1 VTPLFARTARFGTA
15 GFDKRKLHA
24 LMQERGLDGIVLTS
38 PENVFYTTGYTTLP
52 SAGNPIL
59 YTLRNRMPFFSY
71 VDAAGDV
78 TLLCWA
84 FAAESVEFGADAV
97 IGFNDHAGAMAALRA
112 LVGERLTAGQTLGVE
127 STCPFSVLQLLD
139 DVRGAG
145 EAVTV
150 VDDVV
155 NRLRLIKSPAEIALL
170 ERSIQIVEQSVQ
182 ELYDTLH
189 LGMSRM
195 DLTRDAK
202 ERMARNGAGGMSHV
216 TFSFASANPEFA
228 IHEPLE
234 IGSLVTLD
242 LGGVYEGYCSDNRRY
257 AYGGPV
263 PASLQERYEAMVEI
277 VDSVGAALVPGA
289 SYASLY
295 QLALDRFDDH
305 GIELLKRFTH
315 TGHNIGIETEEQ
327 WLDDSPD
334 LAVEAG
340 MVICIELYSI
350 AETGQQIGNEETYVI
365 EDTGPRRISVL
376 PREIRVVG

>member
-1 VTPLFARTARFGTA
+1 MTPLFATTAHFGTA

-24 LMQERGLDGIVLTS
+24 LMQERGLGGILLTS

-71 VDAAGDV
+71 VDATGEV

-84 FAAESVEFGADAV
+84 FAAESVEFGADRV
-97 IGFNDHAGAMAALRA
+97 VGFNDYDGAMRA
-112 LVGERLTAGQTLGVE
+112 LEGVIGGQLGAGDTLGVE
-127 STCPFSVLQLLD
+127 STCPYSILQLLERAGRATPPPVIAD
-139 DVRGAG
+139 DLL
-145 EAVTV
+145 
-150 VDDVV
+150 
-155 NRLRLIKSPAEIALL
+155 NRLRLIKSPAEIELL
-170 ERSIQIVEQSVQ
+170 ERSLQIVEQSVS

-195 DLTRDAK
+195 DLTQAAK
-202 ERMARNGAGGMSHV
+202 ERMAHNGAGGMSHV

-234 IGSLVTLD
+234 RGSLVTLD

-263 PASLQERYEAMVEI
+263 PASLQQRYEAMVDI
-277 VDSVGAALVPGA
+277 VDTVGAGLVPGA
-289 SYASLY
+289 TYGSLY
-295 QLALDRFDDH
+295 RLALDRFADH

-327 WLDDSPD
+327 WLDESDN
-334 LAVEAG
+334 LTVEAG

-350 AETGQQIGNEETYVI
+350 AETGQQIGDEETYVI
-365 EDTGPRRISVL
+365 EDAGPRRISVL
-376 PREIRVVG
+376 PREIRVVE

>member
-1 VTPLFARTARFGTA
+1 MTPLFAKTAHFGTA

-24 LMQERGLDGIVLTS
+24 LMEERGLGGIVLTS

-59 YTLRNRMPFFSY
+59 YTLRNRMPFYSY

-84 FAAESVEFGADAV
+84 FAAESVEFGSDAV
-97 IGFNDHAGAMAALRA
+97 IGFNDHAGAEAALKK
-112 LVGERLTAGQTLGVE
+112 LVSERLAAGAVLGVE
-127 STCPFSVLQLLD
+127 STCPYSILRLLAGA
-139 DVRGAG
+139 RGDAPP
-145 EAVTV
+145 VI
-150 VDDVV
+150 VDDLV
-155 NRLRLIKSPAEIALL
+155 NRLRLIKSPEEIALL
-170 ERSIQIVEQSVQ
+170 ERSIQIVEQSVG

-202 ERMARNGAGGMSHV
+202 ARMAANGAGGMSHV

-234 IGSLVTLD
+234 RGSLVTLD

-263 PASLQERYEAMVEI
+263 PASLQERYEAMVGI
-277 VDSVGAALVPGA
+277 VDAVGAALVPGA
-289 SYASLY
+289 TYGSLY
-295 QLALDRFDDH
+295 QLALDRFADH
-305 GIELLKRFTH
+305 GIEILKRFTH

-327 WLDDSPD
+327 WLDDSDD

-365 EDTGPRRISVL
+365 EETGPRRISVL
-376 PREIRVVG
+376 PREIRVVD

>member
-1 VTPLFARTARFGTA
+1 MTPLFARTAQFGRA

-59 YTLRNRMPFFSY
+59 YTLRNRRPFFSY
-71 VDAAGDV
+71 IDAAGDV

-84 FAAESVEFGADAV
+84 FAAESMEFGADAV

-112 LVGERLTAGQTLGVE
+112 LVAERLTAGQTLGIE

-139 DVRGAG
+139 DVRGAD
-145 EAVTV
+145 EAVIV

-195 DLTRDAK
+195 DLTQDAK
-202 ERMARNGAGGMSHV
+202 ERMARNGAGGISHV

-257 AYGGPV
+257 AHGGPV
-263 PASLQERYEAMVEI
+263 PASMQERYEAMVEI

-295 QLALDRFDDH
+295 QLAVDRFDDH
-305 GIELLKRFTH
+305 GIELFKRFTH

-327 WLDDSPD
+327 WLDDSPG

-340 MVICIELYSI
+340 MVICIELYST

>member
-1 VTPLFARTARFGTA
+1 MTPLFATTAHFGTA

-24 LMQERGLDGIVLTS
+24 LMRERGLDGILLTS

-71 VDAAGDV
+71 VDSAGDV

-84 FAAESVEFGADAV
+84 FAAESVEFGSDAV
-97 IGFNDHAGAMAALRA
+97 IGFNDHGGAMAALKA
-112 LVGERLTAGQTLGVE
+112 LLRERLGPSGALGVE
-127 STCPFSVLQLLD
+127 STCPYAILRLID
-139 DVRGAG
+139 EAG
-145 EAVTV
+145 RAQAPPAI
-150 VDDVV
+150 VDDVLD
-155 NRLRLIKSPAEIALL
+155 RLRLIKSPAEIALL
-170 ERSIQIVEQSVQ
+170 ERSIQIVEQTVG

-195 DLTRDAK
+195 DLTQNAK
-202 ERMARNGAGGMSHV
+202 ERMAHNGAGGMSHV

-234 IGSLVTLD
+234 RGSLVTLD

-257 AYGGPV
+257 AHGGPV

-277 VDSVGAALVPGA
+277 VDTVGAGLVPGA
-289 SYASLY
+289 TYGSLY
-295 QLALDRFDDH
+295 RLALAQFADH
-305 GIELLKRFTH
+305 GIDLLKRFTH

-327 WLDDSPD
+327 WLDESDD

-350 AETGQQIGNEETYVI
+350 AETGQQIGDEETYVI
-365 EDTGPRRISVL
+365 EDSGPRRISVL
-376 PREIRVVG
+376 PREIRVVD

>member
-1 VTPLFARTARFGTA
+1 LNSLFATTAQFGTA

-24 LMQERGLDGIVLTS
+24 LMQERGLDGILLTS

-59 YTLRNRMPFFSY
+59 YTLRNRLPFFSY
-71 VDAAGDV
+71 MDAAGDV

-97 IGFNDHAGAMAALRA
+97 IGFNDHGGAMRA
-112 LVGERLTAGQTLGVE
+112 VEELVGERLGADGTLGVE
-127 STCPFSVLQLLD
+127 STCPYSILQLLEGIG
-139 DVRGAG
+139 RTRQPPAI
-145 EAVTV
+145 
-150 VDDVV
+150 VDWLLD
-155 NRLRLIKSPAEIALL
+155 RLRLIKSPAEVELL
-170 ERSIQIVEQSVQ
+170 ERSLQIVEQSVA

-195 DLTRDAK
+195 DLTQNAK
-202 ERMARNGAGGMSHV
+202 ERMAHNGAGGMSHV

-234 IGSLVTLD
+234 RGSLVTLD
-242 LGGVYEGYCSDNRRY
+242 LGGVYGGYCSDNRRY

-263 PASLQERYEAMVEI
+263 PASLQERYEAMVDI
-277 VDSVGAALVPGA
+277 VDTVGAALVPGA
-289 SYASLY
+289 SYGSLY
-295 QLALDRFDDH
+295 QLALDEFADH

-327 WLDDSPD
+327 WLDDSDD
-334 LAVEAG
+334 LTVASG

-350 AETGQQIGNEETYVI
+350 AETGQQIGDEETYVI
-365 EDTGPRRISVL
+365 EAAGPRRISVL
-376 PREIRVVG
+376 PREIRVVE

>member
-1 VTPLFARTARFGTA
+1 
-15 GFDKRKLHA
+15 
-24 LMQERGLDGIVLTS
+24 
-38 PENVFYTTGYTTLP
+38 
-52 SAGNPIL
+52 
-59 YTLRNRMPFFSY
+59 MPFFSY
-71 VDAAGDV
+71 IDAAGDV

-112 LVGERLTAGQTLGVE
+112 LVAERLAAGQTLGVE

-139 DVRGAG
+139 EARGTG
-145 EAVTV
+145 EPVTV
-150 VDDVV
+150 VDDVI

-170 ERSIQIVEQSVQ
+170 ERSIQIVEQSVE

-195 DLTRDAK
+195 DLTRIAK

-234 IGSLVTLD
+234 VGSLVTLD

-263 PASLQERYEAMVEI
+263 PASLQERYEAMVGI
-277 VDSVGAALVPGA
+277 VDAVGAALVPGA

-295 QLALDRFDDH
+295 QLALDRFADH

-327 WLDDSPD
+327 WLDDS
-334 LAVEAG
+334 A
-340 MVICIELYSI
+340 
-350 AETGQQIGNEETYVI
+350 
-365 EDTGPRRISVL
+365 GPRRRGRDGDLHRALLDRRDRPADRQRGDVRDRGHGPAAHLGAPARDPGGRLTCSATPARHRQGDI
-376 PREIRVVG
+376 G